1 MNFLHGRIVL
11 GILVFVVLA
20 LPSLISCK
28 QLKTS
33 ETFFY
38 GDDLILT
45 AEGPLFEGENTA
57 QGVIDLTEILSASDQ
72 NALFTKAALSKFVLS
87 LPDGSNFDKFSQM
100 TLLIVSATSEMQ
112 KVAVINP
119 IPEDAA
125 LLSFQIAAEQGGT
138 AALLNG
144 DDLTFVL
151 DFTLKEDLDDDLI
164 FSASYKFEGIT
175 KKN

>member
-1 MNFLHGRIVL
+1 MSFLHGRRVL
-11 GILVFVVLA
+11 GIVVYVALA
-20 LPSLISCK
+20 LPFLISCK

-38 GDDLILT
+38 GEDLILT

-57 QGVIDLTEILSASDQ
+57 QGLIDLTEILSASDQ
-72 NALFTKAALSKFVLS
+72 NASLTKAALTEFVLS
-87 LPDGSNFDKFSQM
+87 LPDGSSFDKFSQM

-119 IPEDAA
+119 VPEDAA
-125 LLSFQIAAEQGGT
+125 SLSFQIAAEQDGT

-151 DFTLKEDLDDDLI
+151 DFTLKEDMDDDLI